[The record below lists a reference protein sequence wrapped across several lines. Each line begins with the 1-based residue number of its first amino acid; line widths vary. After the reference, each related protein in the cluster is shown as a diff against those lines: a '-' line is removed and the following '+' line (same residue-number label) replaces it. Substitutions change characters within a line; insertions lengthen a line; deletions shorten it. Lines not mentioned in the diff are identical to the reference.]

1 MKDERT
7 KPFAVCLF
15 VYFAVG
21 SMVLTTSTVM
31 KSIIAEYSWSDSQGA
46 MIVTCMSV
54 GFLIM
59 SALGNLT
66 MERIGRKASLLIG
79 GGIMFGCY
87 LLFALLPVPVL
98 YYPLMLVAG
107 LSWGLLN
114 CLVNT
119 VVSELY
125 GGNPSKL
132 NLMNAC
138 YAFGAVLLPM
148 LVGLMTMNS
157 VQSWRLPCYLVVAF
171 GAVLLLLGLRVPLPE
186 KPAKKA
192 AEGGAALSRPFW
204 REAGFYISLIVFFV
218 YVGVETAAQSWLSP
232 YLSQTNTFFKEN
244 VPSETMVSLMWGMI
258 LCGRL
263 LFAAIGGKIDRRW
276 LLVGLSVGF
285 LVGLVGVILLCGS
298 TVPAILSVAVMGF
311 SMSALYATAVSNA
324 NRYVTGSPVAAGL
337 IFGSAGVGS
346 SVLPLLAGIFSDS
359 MGLKAGMTSLCFF
372 LALLL
377 CASVI
382 NLKISERQS

>member
-15 VYFAVG
+15 IYFAVG

-31 KSIIAEYSWSDSQGA
+31 KSIIAEFSWKDSQGA
-46 MIVTCMSV
+46 MIVTFMSV

-59 SALGNLT
+59 SALGNLVT
-66 MERIGRKASLLIG
+66 EKIGRKTSLLIG
-79 GGIMFGCY
+79 GGIMFSCY
-87 LLFALLPVPVL
+87 LLFAMLPVPVL

-125 GGNPSKL
+125 HGNPSKL
-132 NLMNAC
+132 NLLNAC

-148 LVGLMTMNS
+148 LVGLLTMNHPEN
-157 VQSWRLPCYLVVAF
+157 WRIPCYLVVVF
-171 GAVLLLLGLRVPLPE
+171 GAVLIFLALRVPLPI
-186 KPAKKA
+186 KKKEQ
-192 AEGGAALSRPFW
+192 AEAGVISGKRSFW
-204 REAGFYISLIVFFV
+204 KDTGFYISLIVFFV

-232 YLSQTNTFFKEN
+232 YLSQTNSFFREH
-244 VPSETMVSLMWGMI
+244 VPSETMVSLMWGML

-263 LFAAIGGKIDRRW
+263 LFAAFGGNIDRRW
-276 LLVGLSVGF
+276 LLIGLSIGF
-285 LVGLVGVILLCGS
+285 LVGLSGVILLS
-298 TVPAILSVAVMGF
+298 TNTVAAILSVVVLGL
-311 SMSALYATAVSNA
+311 SMSAMYATAVSNA
-324 NRYVTGSPVAAGL
+324 NPYITGSPIAAGL
-337 IFGSAGVGS
+337 IFGCSGIGS
-346 SVLPLLAGIFSDS
+346 SVLPLLAGVISDS

-372 LALLL
+372 LALLI
-377 CASVI
+377 CAALV
-382 NLKISERQS
+382 NLKITAKQK